1 MAQRIRRFG
10 VGQTAKVLGVLYA
23 LMGLVL
29 VPIFLIA
36 AKYSTTGAGYGTS
49 FAVAIPVVYG
59 IVGFVFTAIG
69 CLIYNLVAG
78 WVGGIEIEM
87 DESGAGPG

>member
-36 AKYSTTGAGYGTS
+36 ARFSPEGSALGTS
-49 FAVAIPVVYG
+49 FAVAIPVIYG

-78 WVGGIEIEM
+78 WVGGVEIEM
-87 DESGAGPG
+87 DQSVA